1 MTFKPGQQKPPG
13 SGRKKGALDKRQ
25 ILKRESARSAIELLS
40 QHGFDPITWQ
50 SEIANLQ
57 HLTALRMALGRLP
70 NEHDTEAQFAEAI
83 ASMESRGDK
92 RLVLDWLKA
101 AAEGW
106 NKLTQFRYPKLAQ
119 LDVGELPGA
128 PVAEGA
134 RVEYTRR
141 IIVRPDGS
149 QYEQPIMKTI
159 EGQVVRRGGNGAG

>member
-101 AAEGW
+101 TAVS
-106 NKLTQFRYPKLAQ
+106 LTAKWRASVLFCARQNRRGE
-119 LDVGELPGA
+119 VGEG
-128 PVAEGA
+128 G
-134 RVEYTRR
+134 RVC
-141 IIVRPDGS
+141 RPDASVCAAVKEAPQRG
-149 QYEQPIMKTI
+149 KVC
-159 EGQVVRRGGNGAG
+159 EGHGVPSSHLCSSAVLL